1 MAGQSQYAF
10 ETHKAVASAERAATL
25 AATTSP
31 FQIEVRFLRGL
42 TKSQKKVF
50 SKAADRWVHVIVGD
64 LETAVIHD
72 VTGTVVVDDLLI
84 DAEGVPMDGVNHN
97 PNTLGSAGPTQ
108 LRGDDAASG
117 AGLPVKGHMRFDSAD
132 LAQMEEEGM
141 LLDVITHEMGH
152 VLGIGTIWSDF
163 GFLKDFHGGHNGG
176 NPTFVGPEA
185 MEEFGKLIGEGPT
198 PVPVANVGGAGS
210 AGGHWRESVFANEL
224 MSPNIGGRPGTP
236 VNDNPMSRLTVA
248 SLEDLGYTVDLEA
261 AQDFELP
268 DLLAIAR
275 SDRVPSSVSRFVV
288 LPTIPTRIPA
298 ERP

>member
-1 MAGQSQYAF
+1 MAGQSPYAF
-10 ETHKAVASAERAATL
+10 ETYKAVANADRAAEL

-31 FQIEVRFLRGL
+31 FEIDVRFLGGL
-42 TKSQKKVF
+42 TNSQKAVF
-50 SKAADRWVHVIVGD
+50 KKAADRWAHVIVGD

-72 VTGTVVVDDLLI
+72 ITGEVVVDDLLI

-108 LRGDDAASG
+108 FRSEDAASG

-152 VLGIGTIWSDF
+152 VLGIGTVWTDF
-163 GFLKDFHGGHNGG
+163 GFLKDFPGS
-176 NPTFVGPEA
+176 NPTFVGPGA
-185 MEEFGKLIGEGPT
+185 MKEFGKLIGNAPT
-198 PVPVANVGGAGS
+198 AVPVANVGGIGS

-224 MSPNIGGRPGTP
+224 MSPTIGGRPGTP
-236 VNDNPMSRLTVA
+236 LNDNPMSRLTVA
-248 SLEDLGYTVDLEA
+248 SLGDLGYTVDLEA

-275 SDRVPSSVSRFVV
+275 SDRVPSPVPRYVV

>member
-1 MAGQSQYAF
+1 MAGQGQYAF
-10 ETHKAVASAERAATL
+10 ETHRAVADADRAAKL

-31 FQIEVRFLRGL
+31 FQIEVRFLGGL
-42 TKSQKKVF
+42 TNSQKQVF
-50 SKAADRWVHVIVGD
+50 AKAANRWAHVIVGD

-72 VTGTVVVDDLLI
+72 FSGQVVVDDLLI
-84 DAEGVPMDGVNHN
+84 DAEGVPIDGVDQD
-97 PNTLGSAGPTQ
+97 PNTLGSAGPTRF
-108 LRGDDAASG
+108 RGEDAASG

-152 VLGIGTIWSDF
+152 VLGIGTVWTDF
-163 GFLKDFHGGHNGG
+163 GFLKDFPGH
-176 NPTFVGPEA
+176 NPTFIGPDA
-185 MEEFGKLIGEGPT
+185 MEEFGKLIGESPT
-198 PVPVANVGGAGS
+198 PVPVANVGDEGS

-248 SLEDLGYTVDLEA
+248 SLGDLGYTVDLEA

-275 SDRVPSSVSRFVV
+275 SDRVPSSVPRYVV
-288 LPTIPTRIPA
+288 HPTIPTRIPA